1 MPTIARKLLLLS
13 LLLCAVNSSAEAG
26 PRPREDAA
34 GYGNRQGGGV
44 GDWVETWL
52 PCAED
57 WGAQLLRCPPQVY
70 SSAEEFAPYNTLET
84 SELRRYAPYSGIF
97 SWRSR

>member
-1 MPTIARKLLLLS
+1 MPTIARKLLLLN
-13 LLLCAVNSSAEAG
+13 LLLCAVNSSAGAG
-26 PRPREDAA
+26 PRPRDDAA
-34 GYGNRQGGGV
+34 GYGNGQADGV
-44 GDWVETWL
+44 SNGVEAGL

-57 WGAQLLRCPPQVY
+57 WSAQLLRCPPQVY
-70 SSAEEFAPYNTLET
+70 GSAEEFAPYNTLET